1 MSAPPE
7 FVEASRVF
15 AAAKEAAAAVRTP
28 IFVLYGVT
36 WETRYLGDATEE
48 VPQITE
54 KQRAFS
60 REELEAAVPP
70 LMADEMV
77 ARDWRTLWL
86 IREHLLCAD
95 GTLLPAEGGG
105 LYTVTPW
112 YLEKKV
118 GYYEF
123 AIRKEPL
130 VWRPFQEVTF
140 PCAVQHIVSV
150 VTTDPAPV
158 NEDINVQ
165 ASARTLSARSAFVDW
180 LSFDEPEGVRGT

>member
-1 MSAPPE
+1 MSAPPAA

-15 AAAKEAAAAVRTP
+15 AAAKEVAAAVRTP

-36 WETRYLGDATEE
+36 WETRYLDIATEE

-70 LMADEMV
+70 LVADEMV

-95 GTLLPAEGGG
+95 GTLLPATGG

-112 YLEKKV
+112 YFEKKV
-118 GYYEF
+118 GYSEF

-130 VWRPFQEVTF
+130 VWRPFQEVTV
-140 PCAVQHIVSV
+140 PYVPQHFVSV

-158 NEDINVQ
+158 NEDI
-165 ASARTLSARSAFVDW
+165 VDW
-180 LSFDEPEGVRGT
+180 LSFEEPEGVHGT